1 MRTFI
6 ETIDNDIELKA
17 QGPDIAALN
26 AARGISGDIEV
37 LCTINRHT
45 GKVYI
50 DKGLLN
56 KDAILQAI
64 TEFTERNIHLW
75 AEEYPAIYKGKQG
88 MDHFESFYF

>member
-1 MRTFI
+1 MKTFV
-6 ETIDNDIELKA
+6 EYIDNTLELKA
-17 QGPDIAALN
+17 QGPDIAVLN
-26 AARGISGDIEV
+26 AARGISGGIEV

-45 GKVYI
+45 GKVYV

-75 AEEYPAIYKGKQG
+75 AEEYPEIHKGKRG
-88 MDHFESFYF
+88 IDGFGSFYF